1 MRPFE
6 MSDNE
11 HRIRLVLL
19 GGAGVGKSS
28 IIQRFL
34 YNKFSEKYKST
45 VEDLYNRDY
54 EVGHV
59 TLKVDILDTA
69 GEYQFPA
76 MRRLCIAN
84 AHAFLLVYS
93 IEQSRSFDTVR
104 QCVEEIREQRTD
116 YEDIPIVVA
125 GNKSDLL
132 AERCVNK
139 EDVSDY
145 IYRNLSSCR

>member
-1 MRPFE
+1 MYF
-6 MSDNE
+6 
-11 HRIRLVLL
+11 
-19 GGAGVGKSS
+19 S
-28 IIQRFL
+28 ILQRFL
-34 YNKFSEKYKST
+34 FNKYSDKYKST

-84 AHAFLLVYS
+84 AHAFLIVYS
-93 IEQSRSFDTVR
+93 IEQTQSFDMVR
-104 QCVEEIREQRTD
+104 QCVEDIREQRTD

-132 AERCVNK
+132 ADRKVSK
-139 EDVSDY
+139 EEVSEY
-145 IYRNLSSCR
+145 IYRNLSSFR